1 MIFNSLVSHV
11 NLTYNNYNVYCLKLF
26 SRVGAK
32 LINKLHKST
41 FPQKELELRY
51 SYTILSV
58 SWISL
63 WSGNILTI
71 KIYFSAPLT
80 FAAMNFIWPK
90 IGTFNGYFFRI
101 SPKFSPALTN
111 RSQSRKAN
119 RVSARLSAVLIF
131 YLLHLDCVYF
141 LEVLLLLGPPAQV
154 IWSGEHDGD
163 QSEASIQATW
173 PISTNQRPVSG
184 ESDGAARIVMTNQP
198 ETLVRWEIMRIH
210 KEQAML
216 LVSCS
221 LLRLVS

>member
-1 MIFNSLVSHV
+1 M
-11 NLTYNNYNVYCLKLF
+11 
-26 SRVGAK
+26 
-32 LINKLHKST
+32 
-41 FPQKELELRY
+41 
-51 SYTILSV
+51 
-58 SWISL
+58 
-63 WSGNILTI
+63 
-71 KIYFSAPLT
+71 
-80 FAAMNFIWPK
+80 
-90 IGTFNGYFFRI
+90 
-101 SPKFSPALTN
+101 
-111 RSQSRKAN
+111 
-119 RVSARLSAVLIF
+119 LIF

-173 PISTNQRPVSG
+173 PISTNQRLVSG

>member
-90 IGTFNGYFFRI
+90 IGTFNGYFFRLWTI
-101 SPKFSPALTN
+101 LALLASHRAN
-111 RSQSRKAN
+111 RSQAIKPCAWWWRWRKK
-119 RVSARLSAVLIF
+119 
-131 YLLHLDCVYF
+131 
-141 LEVLLLLGPPAQV
+141 
-154 IWSGEHDGD
+154 
-163 QSEASIQATW
+163 IQ
-173 PISTNQRPVSG
+173 G
-184 ESDGAARIVMTNQP
+184 
-198 ETLVRWEIMRIH
+198 
-210 KEQAML
+210 
-216 LVSCS
+216 C
-221 LLRLVS
+221 